1 MSVDLLTTIAA
12 AARRAADDRQAAQG
26 ADVERRATTRRP
38 RGEAF
43 VASLKA
49 PGIRVIAECKRRSPS
64 RGILRDDYDPPTI
77 ARGYERAGAAGISV
91 LTEPTFFDGALEH
104 LTAVREAV
112 ATPVL
117 RKDFIVT
124 EFQLVEAVAAGADAA
139 LLIVAAVHDRT
150 LRTLIARAKSLGLA
164 ALVEVHDNTELER
177 ALSCGATIVGVNSRN
192 LRTLEVSGV
201 LLDTLAPILPASI
214 VAVAES
220 GLKSSADLRRLKA
233 LRYDA
238 FLMGERLM
246 TEADPGAALA
256 ALLAAAAGAPA

>member
-12 AARRAADDRQAAQG
+12 AARRAADDRQAAHG
-26 ADVERRATTRRP
+26 AEVERRAGTRQP
-38 RGEAF
+38 RGDAF
-43 VASLKA
+43 AASLRA

-64 RGILRDDYDPPTI
+64 RGILRADYDPVGI

-91 LTEPTFFDGALEH
+91 LTEPTFFDGALDH
-104 LTAVREAV
+104 LRAVRDAV

-124 EFQLVEAVAAGADAA
+124 EFQLIEAVAAGADAA
-139 LLIVAAVHDRT
+139 LLIVAAVHDTT
-150 LRTLIARAKSLGLA
+150 LRNLIARAKSLGLA
-164 ALVEVHDNTELER
+164 ALVEIHDNTELER
-177 ALSCGATIVGVNSRN
+177 ALTCGATIVGVNSRN
-192 LRTLEVSGV
+192 LRTLEISGV
-201 LLDTLAPILPASI
+201 LLDTLAPVLPKSVI
-214 VAVAES
+214 AVAES
-220 GLKSSADLRRLKA
+220 GLKSSADLVRLKA

-256 ALLAAAAGAPA
+256 ALLSATAGAHA